1 MKTRRFMPLV
11 AGIAATAMALTGCS
25 ETRLGE
31 ESAPSNDGPY
41 RIFFTA
47 DMSGPTS
54 SASRSV
60 LAGVKAATEQ
70 VNEAGGIGGRQVELI
85 ENNDQNDPTMAVS
98 ALQEQINSGNRPDM
112 VYPGGSSAVSLSL
125 LPITTREEIF
135 SAGATQSDLL
145 NDPEK
150 FPYHF
155 GTTEPMATYVDALVA
170 ELQDKGHQK
179 VAMAFS
185 NDPTGQASE
194 SVYREVIETAGLEFT
209 SVGYPT
215 DALNMT
221 PQLEQLR
228 ATDPDALVF
237 EGYGTPVQYVIQ
249 SLTGMRW
256 DVPAYGTATSSTFP
270 LVDHFSPEQ
279 LANILAVQENWAV
292 DDGDVADEMQ
302 NFAELAINTPEGSVI
317 ADTGIRTPAVA
328 GATVQLARWA
338 AEQTDG
344 DTSAQAL
351 AAALTSGIA
360 EDGGD
365 ATPWVTDAKGPN
377 PYRYTATN
385 HFPTGSPDV
394 PLFISPGTYNERG
407 FYVPGDVG

>member
-1 MKTRRFMPLV
+1 MKLKRFTSLA
-11 AGIAATAMALTGCS
+11 AGVAATALLLAGCS
-25 ETRLGE
+25 DTRLGE
-31 ESAPSNDGPY
+31 EATASEDAPY

-47 DMSGPTS
+47 DMTGPAS

-60 LAGVKAATEQ
+60 LAGVRAATEQ
-70 VNEAGGIGGRQVELI
+70 VNEAGGIGGREVELI
-85 ENNDQNDPTMAVS
+85 ENNDQNDPTKAVS
-98 ALQEQINSGNRPDM
+98 ALQEQLNSGNRPDM

-135 SAGATQSDLL
+135 SVGATQSDLL

-155 GTTEPMATYVDALVA
+155 GTTEPLKTYVQALVNELEA
-170 ELQDKGHQK
+170 EGRQK
-179 VAMAFS
+179 VAIAFS

-194 SVYREVIETAGLEFT
+194 AVYRQVIEESGLEFA

-228 ATDPDALVF
+228 ATEPDALVF
-237 EGYGTPVQYVIQ
+237 EGYGTPVQYLIQ

-256 DVPAYGTATSSTFP
+256 DIPAYGTATSSAFP
-270 LVDHFSPEQ
+270 LVDHFTPEQ
-279 LANILAVQENWAV
+279 LANVLVVQENWAV
-292 DDGDVADEMQ
+292 NDGEVAEEMQ
-302 NFAELAINTPEGSVI
+302 AFAEKALATPESSVI

-328 GATVQLARWA
+328 GATVHLARWA
-338 AEQTDG
+338 AEKSGG
-344 DTSAQAL
+344 DTSARAM
-351 AAALTSGIA
+351 ADALTSGIP

-377 PYRYTATN
+377 PYRYSATN
-385 HFPTGSPDV
+385 HFPTGSPEV
-394 PLFISPGTYNERG
+394 PLFVKPGSYDERG
-407 FYVPGDVG
+407 MYVPGAQG

>member
-1 MKTRRFMPLV
+1 MTTRRLMPLV
-11 AGIAATAMALTGCS
+11 AGIAATAMALAGCG

-31 ESAPSNDGPY
+31 EAAASSDGPY

-54 SASRSV
+54 SVSRSV

-70 VNEAGGIGGRQVELI
+70 VNDAGGIGGRQIELI
-85 ENNDQNDPTMAVS
+85 ENNDQNDPTKAVS
-98 ALQEQINSGNRPDM
+98 ALQEQISSGNRPDM

-145 NDPEK
+145 NNPEE

-155 GTTEPMATYVDALVA
+155 GTTEPMATYVDALVN

-194 SVYREVIETAGLEFT
+194 AVYREVIEAAGLDFT

-228 ATDPDALVF
+228 ANGPDALVF
-237 EGYGTPVQYVIQ
+237 EGYGTPVQYVMQ

-256 DVPAYGTATSSTFP
+256 DIPAYGTATSSAFP

-279 LANILAVQENWAV
+279 LTNVQVVQENWAI
-292 DDGDVADEMQ
+292 DDGQVAEEMIA
-302 NFAELAINTPEGSVI
+302 FAERAIATPEGAVI
-317 ADTGIRTPAVA
+317 ADIGIRTPAVA
-328 GATVQLARWA
+328 GATVQLAQWA
-338 AEQTDG
+338 AEKTDG
-344 DTSAQAL
+344 DTSAKAM
-351 AAALTSGIA
+351 AEALTSGIA
-360 EDGGD
+360 EDGGE

-377 PYRYTATN
+377 PYRYTTTN
-385 HFPTGSPDV
+385 HFPAGSPEV
-394 PLFISPGTYNERG
+394 PQFIKPGTYDELG
-407 FYVPGDVG
+407 LYVPGAQG

>member
-1 MKTRRFMPLV
+1 MKTTRLLPLV
-11 AGIAATAMALTGCS
+11 AGIAATALALTGCS
-25 ETRLGE
+25 DTRLGDDAAT
-31 ESAPSNDGPY
+31 STDGPY

-54 SASRSV
+54 SASRAV

-70 VNEAGGIGGRQVELI
+70 VNEAGGIGGREVELI

-155 GTTEPMATYVDALVA
+155 GTTEPLKTYVQALVN
-170 ELQDKGHQK
+170 ELEEKDHQK

-194 SVYREVIETAGLEFT
+194 SVYREVIEEAGLEFT

-237 EGYGTPVQYVIQ
+237 EGYGTPVQYLIQ

-256 DVPAYGTATSSTFP
+256 EIPAYGTATSSTFP

-279 LANILAVQENWAV
+279 LASVLVVQENWAV
-292 DDGDVADEMQ
+292 NDGEVAEEMQ
-302 NFAELAINTPEGSVI
+302 VFAERSINTPEGSVI
-317 ADTGIRTPAVA
+317 AETGIRTPAVA
-328 GATVQLARWA
+328 GATMQLARWA
-338 AEQTDG
+338 AEESDG
-344 DTSAQAL
+344 DTSAQAM
-351 AAALTSGIA
+351 ADALTSGIP

-365 ATPWVTDAKGPN
+365 ATPWVTDAMGPN

-385 HFPTGSPDV
+385 HFPAGSPEV
-394 PLFISPGTYNERG
+394 PLFVKPGTYDELG
-407 FYVPGDVG
+407 LYVPGAQR

>member
-1 MKTRRFMPLV
+1 MMTSRAKALV
-11 AGIAATAMALTGCS
+11 AGVAAAALVLTGCS
-25 ETRLGE
+25 DTRLGDDA
-31 ESAPSNDGPY
+31 SASGDGPY

-54 SASRSV
+54 SASRAV

-85 ENNDQNDPTMAVS
+85 ENNDQNDPTKAVS
-98 ALQEQINSGNRPDM
+98 ALQEEINSGNRPDM

-125 LPITTREEIF
+125 LPITTREKIF

-155 GTTEPMATYVDALVA
+155 GTTEPVATYVQALVN
-170 ELQDKGHQK
+170 ELRSKGRQK
-179 VAMAFS
+179 VAMVFS

-194 SVYREVIETAGLEFT
+194 AVYRKGIESAGLEFT
-209 SVGYPT
+209 SVGYPS

-228 ATDPDALVF
+228 ATNPDALVF

-256 DVPAYGTATSSTFP
+256 DIPAYGTATSSTFP

-279 LANILAVQENWAV
+279 LANVLVVQENWAV
-292 DDGDVADEMQ
+292 DDGEVAPEMTD
-302 NFAELAINTPEGSVI
+302 FAERAIATSEGSVI
-317 ADTGIRTPAVA
+317 ADTGIRTPSVA
-328 GATVQLARWA
+328 SATVQLARWA
-338 AEQTDG
+338 AEKSDG
-344 DTSAQAL
+344 DTSAQAM
-351 AAALTSGIA
+351 ADALTSGIP

-377 PYRYTATN
+377 PYRYTVTN

-394 PLFISPGTYNERG
+394 PLFITPGTYNDLG
-407 FYVPGDVG
+407 LYVPGTKG

>member
-1 MKTRRFMPLV
+1 MPLV
-11 AGIAATAMALTGCS
+11 AGIAATAMALVGCS
-25 ETRLGE
+25 DTRLGE
-31 ESAPSNDGPY
+31 EAATSSDGPY

-54 SASRSV
+54 SVSRSV

-70 VNEAGGIGGRQVELI
+70 VNESGGISGRQVELI

-145 NDPEK
+145 NNPEE

-155 GTTEPMATYVDALVA
+155 GTTEPMSTYVDALVN

-194 SVYREVIETAGLEFT
+194 SVYREVIEEAGLDFT

-228 ATDPDALVF
+228 ANDPDALVF
-237 EGYGTPVQYVIQ
+237 EGYGTPVQYVMQ

-256 DVPAYGTATSSTFP
+256 DVPAYGTATSSAFP

-279 LANILAVQENWAV
+279 LANVLVVQENWAI
-292 DDGDVADEMQ
+292 DDGEVAEEMTA
-302 NFAELAINTPEGSVI
+302 FAERAIATSEGSVV
-317 ADTGIRTPAVA
+317 ADIGIRTPAVA
-328 GATVQLARWA
+328 GATVQLAQWA
-338 AEQTDG
+338 AEKTDG
-344 DTSAQAL
+344 DTSAKAM
-351 AAALTSGIA
+351 AEALTSGIP
-360 EDGGD
+360 EDGGE

-385 HFPTGSPDV
+385 HFPTGSPEV
-394 PLFISPGTYNERG
+394 PQFIKPGTYDELG
-407 FYVPGDVG
+407 LYVPGAQG